1 MFAVSYSF
9 NRCSRWLLTGVVFAL
24 LACIVSLSHAGQ
36 YPIEGYPDGQSFIQ
50 GDVINFHVSSEI
62 ERYHVTI
69 RRIGAGSETVWER
82 EIENGTKQPVPA
94 NASAQGC
101 DWTVSFSVTV
111 PASWRSGY
119 YEVYF
124 GAPDADN
131 KERWL
136 EGRTSYFVIRANR
149 PGTTAKILLQL
160 TTNTYNAYDNWGGY
174 SLYGFNSAG
183 GRPGRKVSFSRP
195 ITSGAW
201 EWEIAFI
208 QWAERNGYELDYAV
222 NSDLELH
229 PELLDSYRLVVS
241 VGHDEYWSAAMRDNI
256 ERFISN
262 GGNMAFFGGNSLT
275 WQVRLENEG
284 REMVSWKEAY
294 RDDPLYQ
301 PGRSNPLL
309 STLWSHPLVNRPEN
323 QLVGAGTMFGGMHRS
338 KGQYM
343 DGSGAFTVYRP
354 DHWVFAGTGLKQGE
368 QFGAKD
374 RIVGYECDGCDHR
387 FVNGRPVPTRRDGT
401 PEDFLILA
409 LAPASWAPSEW
420 GWYERWESGR
430 EGNACMGMRRVP
442 GGGTVFTASTTGW
455 AHGLKGKDPV
465 VETITRNVLDRL
477 SR

>member
-9 NRCSRWLLTGVVFAL
+9 NVFSRWLRLGAVFAL
-24 LACIVSLSHAGQ
+24 LACAVTLSYASQ

-50 GDVINFHVSSEI
+50 GEVINFHVSSEI

-69 RRIGAGSETVWER
+69 RRIGASSETVWEGD
-82 EIENGTKQPVPA
+82 IENGLKHRIPA
-94 NASAQGC
+94 DASAQGC
-101 DWTVSFSVTV
+101 GWPVSFSVTV

-131 KERWL
+131 NERWL
-136 EGRTSYFVIRANR
+136 EGRTTFFVIRANK

-160 TTNTYNAYDNWGGY
+160 TTNTYNAYDNWGGH
-174 SLYGFNSAG
+174 SLYGFNSED

-201 EWEIAFI
+201 EWELAFI
-208 QWAERNGYELDYAV
+208 QWAERNGYTLDYAV

-229 PELLDSYRLVVS
+229 PELLDHYQLVVS
-241 VGHDEYWSAAMRDNI
+241 VGHDEYWSTPMRDNI
-256 ERFISN
+256 GRFISN

-294 RDDPLYQ
+294 REDPLYQ
-301 PGRSNPLL
+301 PERSNPLV

-323 QLVGAGTMFGGMHRS
+323 QLVGAGTMLGGMHRS

-354 DHWVFAGTGLKQGE
+354 DHWIFAGTGLKQGE
-368 QFGAKD
+368 QFGEKD
-374 RIVGYECDGCDHR
+374 RIVGYECDGCDHT
-387 FVNGRPVPTRRDGT
+387 FVNGRPVPTGRDGT
-401 PEDFLILA
+401 PEDFTILA

-420 GWYERWESGR
+420 SWYERWEKGR
-430 EGNACMGMRRVP
+430 KGNACMGIHRVP
-442 GGGTVFTASTTGW
+442 GGGSVFTASTTGW
-455 AHGLKGKDPV
+455 AHGLKGKDPI